1 MATAERGARKAR
13 SRRTAPAVSA
23 AAVARP
29 VRGVLPAVDA
39 ASCEAL
45 RGFFAVPRWWLLGDG
60 AAVQAAP
67 GAAPP
72 ASFLIDAEGTRLAL
86 HVDGPASAGDDDARL
101 RWSDHAG
108 RARILAW
115 SLAHETTL
123 RRLSEWLGVSML
135 PALDG
140 NDVGHR
146 SDNAGEGEGDAG
158 GAPSLWLRVHIDDEP
173 ADGEHGNGEHAGE
186 DDDQAA
192 APSPPAAATTAWLR
206 VPIVWLRPLA
216 ARAEPP
222 YENDPPPDAGR
233 WRRLPA
239 PVSLLLPV
247 TIPMRDWRALRPGD
261 VLIAGHRGRPPACV
275 ARAAGRD
282 WPLAPAPTGWTVHG
296 QPVPTPTFR
305 EDRPMDEN
313 EQGAGT
319 PPGTPPPAADPA
331 RSLPVQ
337 VEFELGRTTMSVGE
351 LADLQPGYVF
361 ALGAVVEGNNV
372 TIRANGREAGRGE
385 LVAVGDTLGVRLL
398 SWS

>member
-1 MATAERGARKAR
+1 M
-13 SRRTAPAVSA
+13 
-23 AAVARP
+23 
-29 VRGVLPAVDA
+29 RGVLPAMDA
-39 ASCEAL
+39 AACEAL
-45 RGFFAVPRWWLLGDG
+45 RGFFSAPRWWLLGDG
-60 AAVQAAP
+60 AAIQAAP
-67 GAAPP
+67 GTPPP

-86 HVDGPASAGDDDARL
+86 HVDGPATAGDDDARL
-101 RWSDHAG
+101 RWSDQAG

-140 NDVGHR
+140 
-146 SDNAGEGEGDAG
+146 SDGTDGGDAT
-158 GAPSLWLRVHIDDEP
+158 GAPALWLRVHIDDEP
-173 ADGEHGNGEHAGE
+173 GDGEQGDAVHDGDGG
-186 DDDQAA
+186 DPPAA
-192 APSPPAAATTAWLR
+192 ASPPVAATTAWLR
-206 VPIVWLRPLA
+206 VPIAWLRPLA

-222 YENDPPPDAGR
+222 YEHDPPPDAGR
-233 WRRLPA
+233 WRALQA

-247 TIPMRDWRALRPGD
+247 TVPMRDWRALRPGD
-261 VLIAGHRGRPPACV
+261 VLIAGRRGRPPACV

-282 WPLAPAPTGWTVHG
+282 WPLAPAPTGWTVHA

-305 EDRPMDEN
+305 EDPPMDEN

-319 PPGTPPPAADPA
+319 PSEAPPPAADPA